1 MMAYHL
7 YNILYTYLCYV
18 FVLIQNIHSLLG
30 LVALSRSHTRPH
42 LFLDHIYCISNSHTY
57 YSPPSIPSN
66 ALTISRGIAASCFK
80 SNLPEAITALRFNMV
95 IVELLIV
102 CPVLSMRSL
111 PSRCKPKSISST
123 NLVVLEVSSCILCK
137 R

>member
-1 MMAYHL
+1 MAYHL

-80 SNLPEAITALRFNMV
+80 S
-95 IVELLIV
+95 
-102 CPVLSMRSL
+102 
-111 PSRCKPKSISST
+111 KSISST

>member
-1 MMAYHL
+1 MAYHL

-30 LVALSRSHTRPH
+30 LVALSRSQTRPH
-42 LFLDHIYCISNSHTY
+42 LFLEHIYCISNSHTY

-66 ALTISRGIAASCFK
+66 AL
-80 SNLPEAITALRFNMV
+80 RFNMV
-95 IVELLIV
+95 IVELHIV